1 MKLFRFAFLV
11 VLLPLMASAQTRYQP
26 GYIIKLNGDTSRG
39 FISYSQ
45 RNITPLTVNF
55 KPTLEDKT
63 STRFE
68 PARLKGFEVVGIDKF
83 ITYTGRVSMD
93 KNKFPD
99 VAATLDT
106 TTVQASLFLR
116 VSYEGK
122 PLSVLEQQDQLKARI
137 FIREAGRIPAEL
149 IYYQF
154 SDKNSGNGVRSV
166 ELYKDTLQAIAQKY
180 NRNNV
185 KLTRNISLA
194 SFTTSNIES
203 IVKQI
208 DQDDS
213 KSKQTLSLGF
223 FAGIAYSNNRTK
235 MEGATV
241 FNGQSSSTS
250 YPRLSI
256 GIDLADRIY
265 VKNFILRL
273 EASYTAFKP
282 RYHIKEVIGASPIVT
297 DYTYQFDRSVF
308 TFTPQVI
315 YNFINRKQLSAFIGV
330 GMNIVTGT
338 FAKDKLTRN
347 GSALDEL
354 YSFSNSWLLIPVQAG
369 ITLNKKLDIFAD
381 YTLPTTNST
390 NQAVALRYTNLGIGI
405 HYHFGK

>member
-26 GYIIKLNGDTSRG
+26 GYIIKLNGDTLRG
-39 FISYSQ
+39 FINYSQ

-55 KPTLEDKT
+55 KPTPEDKT

-68 PARLKGFEVVGIDKF
+68 PAMLKGFEVAGIGQF

-106 TTVQASLFLR
+106 TTAQASLFLR

-137 FIREAGRIPAEL
+137 FIMEAGRIPAEL

-154 SDKNSGNGVRSV
+154 SDKNSGNGVRNV

-185 KLTRNISLA
+185 KLTRKISTA
-194 SFTTSNIES
+194 SFITSNIVS
-203 IVKQI
+203 IAKQI
-208 DQDDS
+208 NQDGS
-213 KSKQTLSLGF
+213 KSKQTLSLGL
-223 FAGIAYSNNRTK
+223 FAGIAYSNNKTK
-235 MEGATV
+235 MEGGTV
-241 FNGQSSSTS
+241 FNGQSSSNS
-250 YPRLSI
+250 YPRLSV
-256 GIDLADRIY
+256 GVDLADRAYI
-265 VKNFILRL
+265 KNFILGL
-273 EASYTAFKP
+273 EASYTAIKP
-282 RYHIKEVIGASPIVT
+282 RYHVKEVVGASQIAT
-297 DYTYQFDRSVF
+297 EYTYQFDRSLF
-308 TFTPQVI
+308 TVTPQVI
-315 YNFINRKQLSAFIGV
+315 YNFVNQKHVSAFIGI
-330 GMNIVTGT
+330 GLNIVTGT
-338 FAKDKLTRN
+338 FGNDKVTRN
-347 GSALDEL
+347 GTTLDEL
-354 YSFSNSWLLIPVQAG
+354 YNFSNSWLLIPVQAG

-381 YTLPTTNST
+381 YTLPTSNVRDEIVT
-390 NQAVALRYTNLGIGI
+390 LRYTNLGVGI